1 MGLPGSG
8 KTTLAKALCKQIGA
22 IHLNA
27 DTMRNR
33 VWTDLDF
40 SLESRKTQAQ
50 RMGALS
56 DVLNEQGF
64 DTVADFVC
72 PTQDTREQ
80 FGDCFTVWVDRI
92 ESGRFE
98 DTNKLFV
105 PPSQYDL
112 RIPAGLTVEQ
122 EVAIIVKKQH
132 GFRGESPL
140 RSLAKAISW
149 RVTGTLDT
157 FLVSWLVTGQPL
169 IASGIALTEIIT
181 KVLLFWGHERIWNT
195 INFGRK

>member
-1 MGLPGSG
+1 MKILIMGLPGSG
-8 KTTLAKALCKQIGA
+8 KTTLAKALCKQLGMV
-22 IHLNA
+22 HLNA

-50 RMGALS
+50 RMGNLS

-80 FGDCFTVWVDRI
+80 FGDCFTIWVDRI
-92 ESGRFE
+92 EAGRFE
-98 DTNKLFV
+98 DTNKLFT

-112 RIPAGLTVEQ
+112 RIPAGLSVFQ
-122 EVAIIVKKQH
+122 ECWIVQ
-132 GFRGESPL
+132 E
-140 RSLAKAISW
+140 
-149 RVTGTLDT
+149 
-157 FLVSWLVTGQPL
+157 
-169 IASGIALTEIIT
+169 ALN
-181 KVLLFWGHERIWNT
+181 KL
-195 INFGRK
+195 K